1 MPRPQPPVVVVPGI
15 TATNLRDEYPVDP
28 EGVWGMVRKSW
39 ERIQLHPDDVRWEQ
53 REPARVRADAVFG
66 FPYGDLVEELRH
78 DLSEAADEPVPVY
91 PFAYDWR
98 QPLDAVEADL
108 ALFVEE
114 VVARTT
120 LLRHYHAAG
129 YAARRGQVDLVG
141 HSMGGL
147 VIAGYLQRT
156 AGKHVRKVATL
167 GTPFR
172 GSFEAALKIVT
183 GQAELPGDAQ
193 SREREAA
200 RLTPSLYHLLPR
212 YRGAVT
218 ADGELGVDLF
228 RAATWQASVVRTL
241 AEQIRMHGLEGSG
254 RDADELLPAAR
265 ELLQRLLTQ
274 ASGHRTRVGNLG
286 LSAVGL
292 TRDDWLA
299 VVGLGEE
306 TRVHLHIGVGPDG
319 GPWFDLRSADRKNG
333 YPGGTPDSSGGS
345 GGGGAGDAPARPVD
359 TGDGTVPYEAAVP
372 AFLGPENVVGVTDD
386 DFGYWELRDR
396 LLARGVA
403 GRHASLHSL
412 LPAMNV
418 VQKLVACHLKGEA
431 GGKGTAH
438 GGVWGRRAPD
448 LAPDAPWK
456 PPLEGLR
463 EKR

>member
-1 MPRPQPPVVVVPGI
+1 MLRAQPPVVVVPGI
-15 TATNLRDEYPVDP
+15 TATHLRDEYPVDP

-53 REPARVRADAVFG
+53 KEPARVRADAVFG

-108 ALFVEE
+108 AAFVEE
-114 VVARTT
+114 VVARTA
-120 LLRHYHAAG
+120 LLRHYHAVG
-129 YAARRGQVDLVG
+129 YTARRGQVDLVG

-156 AGKHVRKVATL
+156 AGKRVRRVATL
-167 GTPFR
+167 GAPFR
-172 GSFEAALKIVT
+172 GSFEAALKVVT
-183 GQAELPGDAQ
+183 GQGELPGESA

-218 ADGELGVDLF
+218 ADAGLGVDLF

-241 AEQIRMHGLEGSG
+241 AEQIRMHGLEGAD
-254 RDADELLPAAR
+254 RDADALLPAAR

-274 ASGHRTRVGNLG
+274 ASEHRTRVGRLG

-292 TRDDWLA
+292 TKDDWLA
-299 VVGLGEE
+299 LVGLGEE
-306 TRVHLHIGVGPDG
+306 TRVHLHITVGPDG

-333 YPGGTPDSSGGS
+333 YPSGS
-345 GGGGAGDAPARPVD
+345 PRRKDEPPARPVD
-359 TGDGTVPYEAAVP
+359 TGDGTVPYDAAVP
-372 AFLGPENVVGVTDD
+372 AFLGPENVVGLTSA

-403 GRHASLHSL
+403 GRHVSLHSL

-418 VQKLVACHLKGEA
+418 AQKLVVCHLKGEA
-431 GGKGTAH
+431 GGKGKAH

-448 LAPDAPWK
+448 LAPDAPWR

>member
-15 TATNLRDEYPVDP
+15 TASHLRDEYPVDP
-28 EGVWGMVRKSW
+28 EGVWGILRRSW
-39 ERIQLHPDDVRWEQ
+39 ERVQLHPDDVRWEQ

-66 FPYGDLVEELRH
+66 FPYGELVDELRH
-78 DLSEAADEPVPVY
+78 DLTDAADEPVPVY

-98 QPLDAVEADL
+98 QPLDAVEEQLEA
-108 ALFVEE
+108 FVEE
-114 VVARTT
+114 VAGRTA

-129 YAARRGQVDLVG
+129 YTARRGQVDLVG

-147 VIAGYLQRT
+147 IIAGYLQRT
-156 AGKHVRKVATL
+156 GARRARKVATL

-172 GSFEAALKIVT
+172 GSFEAALKVIT
-183 GQAELPGDAQ
+183 GQAELPGDSA

-200 RLTPSLYHLLPR
+200 RLTPALYHLLPR
-212 YRGAVT
+212 FRGAVT
-218 ADGELGVDLF
+218 ADAGLGVDLF

-241 AEQIRMHGLEGSG
+241 AEQIRLHGLEGAG
-254 RDADELLPAAR
+254 KDTDALLPDAR
-265 ELLQRLLTQ
+265 ALLQRLLTQ
-274 ASGHRTRVGNLG
+274 ASEHRARISRLG
-286 LSAVGL
+286 LSGL
-292 TRDDWLA
+292 GMTRDDWLA

-306 TRVHLHIGVGPDG
+306 TRVHLHITVGPDG

-333 YPGGTPDSSGGS
+333 FGGGS
-345 GGGGAGDAPARPVD
+345 DARPQD

-372 AFLGPENVVGVTDD
+372 TFLGAENVVGLTRG

-403 GRHASLHSL
+403 GRHASLHAL
-412 LPAMNV
+412 LPAMGV
-418 VQKLVACHLKGEA
+418 AQKLVVCHLKGDA
-431 GGKGTAH
+431 GGKGAAH

-448 LAPDAPWK
+448 VPPDAPWK
-456 PPLEGLR
+456 PPVEGLR

>member
-15 TATNLRDEYPVDP
+15 TATHLRDEYPVDP

-39 ERIQLHPDDVRWEQ
+39 ERIQLHPDDPRWEQ

-66 FPYGDLVEELRH
+66 FPYGDLVKELRH
-78 DLSEAADEPVPVY
+78 DLSVAADEAVPVY

-108 ALFVEE
+108 AAFVEE
-114 VVARTT
+114 VVSRTA

-129 YAARRGQVDLVG
+129 YTARRGQVDLVG

-156 AGKHVRKVATL
+156 EGKRVRKVATL

-172 GSFEAALKIVT
+172 GSFEAALKVVT
-183 GQAELPGDAQ
+183 GQAELPGDSA

-218 ADGELGVDLF
+218 ADPGLGVDLF
-228 RAATWQASVVRTL
+228 RAATWQRSVVRTL
-241 AEQIRMHGLEGSG
+241 AEQIRLHGLEGAG
-254 RDADELLPAAR
+254 KDAEALLPAAR
-265 ELLQRLLTQ
+265 ELLQRLLIQ
-274 ASGHRTRVGNLG
+274 ASEHRTRVGR
-286 LSAVGL
+286 LSLPATGL

-306 TRVHLHIGVGPDG
+306 TRVHLHITVGPDG
-319 GPWFDLRSADRKNG
+319 GPWFDLRSADRMSG
-333 YPGGTPDSSGGS
+333 YPSGSADGK
-345 GGGGAGDAPARPVD
+345 GDPRARPVD

-372 AFLGPENVVGVTDD
+372 SFLGPENVVGLTGA

-431 GGKGTAH
+431 GGQGTAH

-448 LAPDAPWK
+448 VAPDSAWK